1 MDTPGSSAYIAE
13 VIKRASAV
21 SGALFA
27 ATAFAGTA
35 WAHAENGTAPVVQ
48 VSSGVPAAP
57 SAQAPTVIE
66 AGAPAQSEPTPAV
79 QAFAPLSA
87 TQATSL
93 AMSLGPSLGM
103 TGPMMGIYI
112 PMMALQGTTSMVG
125 SSAVAISCSMAGD
138 TWYGADQACIPAS
151 ASKDAKT
158 GTTTTSSS
166 SKGAGG
172 DTGKTDT
179 GTGTGKDAG
188 SADSSKGT
196 VEHTNAID
204 HSSTD
209 VTHSVQNPV
218 SVGAHDGTAA
228 ASAANPDATS
238 ASDAAGHTS
247 AGDLAGH
254 TPAVDVADHAQ
265 AAETLT
271 TTDVTHNLDVALHP
285 DAATAL
291 DASGLAEATTAHTD
305 AVSSAIDPSIVD
317 PSHVTE
323 TVASV
328 IDPSIVDPSHVA
340 DLGSTA
346 AEAAGVAAGD
356 FGSVGA
362 ELGSV
367 GTQVG
372 VETTH
377 NVVETIITA
386 LANAF

>member
-1 MDTPGSSAYIAE
+1 MDTPGGSAYIAE

-57 SAQAPTVIE
+57 SSQAPTVIE
-66 AGAPAQSEPTPAV
+66 AGTPAQSEPIPAV
-79 QAFAPLSA
+79 QTFAPLSA

-93 AMSLGPSLGM
+93 AMSLGPSLSM

-112 PMMALQGTTSMVG
+112 PMMALQGTTSMIG
-125 SSAVAISCSMAGD
+125 SSSVAISCSMAGD
-138 TWYGADQACIPAS
+138 IWYGADQACIPP
-151 ASKDAKT
+151 SKT
-158 GTTTTSSS
+158 STTTSSDN
-166 SKGAGG
+166 KTTTG
-172 DTGKTDT
+172 DT
-179 GTGTGKDAG
+179 
-188 SADSSKGT
+188 KGT
-196 VEHTNAID
+196 A
-204 HSSTD
+204 SSTD
-209 VTHSVQNPV
+209 SGTKGAVEPAKTADGTASHTAADTSHVAQAAQNPV
-218 SVGAHDGTAA
+218 AVGSHDGTAA
-228 ASAANPDATS
+228 ASAADPDATP

-247 AGDLAGH
+247 AADVAGHPSAADVVGH
-254 TPAVDVADHAQ
+254 TPVTAQ
-265 AAETLT
+265 DL
-271 TTDVTHNLDVALHP
+271 THNLDIPIHP
-285 DAATAL
+285 DAASAL
-291 DASGLAEATTAHTD
+291 DASALAEATTAHTD

-317 PSHVTE
+317 PTHVTE
-323 TVASV
+323 AMASA
-328 IDPSIVDPSHVA
+328 IDPGIVDPSHLA
-340 DLGSTA
+340 DLGSTTAEMAGTSA
-346 AEAAGVAAGD
+346 AEA
-356 FGSVGA
+356 GSIGA